1 MYLTIKA
8 IHHIIFGN
16 WGKQAVFCWS
26 IASDLLRK
34 RAFFTEKNYKNFIC
48 RKWLEESTDEK
59 LGKRKTGQRI
69 F

>member
-16 WGKQAVFCWS
+16 WENRLSFAGALQVIFAKEG
-26 IASDLLRK
+26 
-34 RAFFTEKNYKNFIC
+34 FFYGKNYKNFIC

-59 LGKRKTGQRI
+59 LGKCKTGQRI